1 MVVDLLV
8 LIMIVFVCYFV
19 LLVFTFSVV
28 VALSVVWFGWVA

>member
-19 LLVFTFSVV
+19 LLVFAFSVV
-28 VALSVVWFGWVA
+28 AALTVV